1 MNINKCRFCSS
12 LLTNTFVDLGVAPP
26 CNQII
31 THNQFN
37 KPEKVYPLHAYV
49 CSDCF
54 LVQVPNIVAREEV
67 FNPEY
72 SYFSSYSQSWLKHC
86 KEYVDKVVERFN
98 LGPQSNVC
106 EIASNDGYLLQY
118 FKERNIPCLGV
129 EPTLNTARVAQMK
142 GIDTIVNF
150 FGIEVAQGIAAHFS
164 RADLIIGNNV
174 LAHVPDINDF
184 VAGIGQLLSSKGVA
198 TLEFPVLSQLIEKN
212 LWDTIYHEHFS
223 YLSFITVC
231 DIFGAHGMVIF
242 DVEELSTH
250 GGSIRIYARRAEDIS
265 KPVNQSVHDM
275 TFAEEALG
283 QDRMSYYNSFA
294 SRVKESKRSIL
305 EWLIDA
311 KRAGRTVVGFGAPG
325 KGNTLLN
332 YCGVGTDLIDFV
344 VDDSPHKQGHYL
356 PGSRIPILS
365 PSSIYEAKP
374 DYVVIMPWNLK
385 DEIAPKLSYVKDWG
399 GQLVV
404 FLPEV
409 RVL

>member
-86 KEYVDKVVERFN
+86 EKYVEDIISRFGFNTESKVVE
-98 LGPQSNVC
+98 L
-106 EIASNDGYLLQY
+106 ASNDGYLLQY
-118 FKERNIPCLGV
+118 FKQRGIPCLGV
-129 EPTLNTARVAQMK
+129 EPTANTAAVARQK
-142 GIDTIVNF
+142 GIETVECF
-150 FGIEVAQGIAAHFS
+150 FGQQSADFIRRNKGP
-164 RADLIIGNNV
+164 ADLIIGNNV

-184 VAGIGQLLSSKGVA
+184 VGGVKTLLNDWGVV
-198 TLEFPVLSQLIEKN
+198 TMEFPVLSKLMEKG

-223 YLSFITVC
+223 YLSLTTVNE
-231 DIFGAHGMVIF
+231 IFGSHGLVVF
-242 DVEELSTH
+242 DVDVLPTH
-250 GGSIRIYARRAEDIS
+250 GGSIRVYARHAYNTGFVVRER
-265 KPVNQSVHDM
+265 VRDM
-275 TFAEEALG
+275 LFEEEALG
-283 QDRMSYYNSFA
+283 VFEPSYYARFA
-294 SRVKESKRSIL
+294 GRVARSKRDIL
-305 EWLIDA
+305 NWIMRA
-311 KRAGRTVVGFGAPG
+311 KNNGQKVVGFGAPG

-332 YCGVGTDLIDFV
+332 YCGIGADFIDFV
-344 VDDSPHKQGHYL
+344 VDDNPHKQGHYL

-374 DYVVIMPWNLK
+374 DYVIIMPWNLK